1 MASDLAV
8 AAEVLSGEVIAPG
21 GGPPVPVRG
30 TPAAS
35 DPDELKALMRSVG
48 MDELA
53 VAGVDGWLASERR
66 TSPSTKRGY
75 VKDASWWWVWVAA
88 RGLDPKDV
96 APMEADLYMEALRE
110 SGLSPATRQRRFSAV
125 NTLLKYL
132 VGRVGAIKR
141 NPFEGMEAPRGS
153 KQSKTRGL
161 SKAQLDA
168 MLAWA
173 KRDAQTRRQRYEEGR
188 GSRSWAA
195 SSARTYAML
204 CLLVVTAARVGGV
217 TQVELGGL
225 GWDDGHRVIDL
236 PVKGPDGA
244 WLRFPVPPYAWAA
257 INAYLDFRGYE
268 AGPLFQTDSGKPVSQ
283 QAMFGTIQRI
293 GRQAGVPHWNKIST
307 HALRGAVA
315 THALRSGMPLH
326 KVQELLGHADPRTTI
341 RYLRKL
347 GLLDESLV
355 YKLAED
361 FAVGEAELL
370 EPYEED
376 EEL

>member
-1 MASDLAV
+1 MRAELQV
-8 AAEVLSGEVIAPG
+8 AAEVLSGEIISPG
-21 GGPPVPVRG
+21 QDVPVPVKG
-30 TPAAS
+30 TPAAHQ
-35 DPDELKALMRSVG
+35 PGELKTLMRTVG
-48 MDELA
+48 LDE
-53 VAGVDGWLASERR
+53 VAIAAVDGWLGSERR
-66 TSPSTKRGY
+66 TSAATQRGY
-75 VKDASWWWVWVAA
+75 IMDVSWWWVWVAA
-88 RGLDPKDV
+88 RGLDPADV
-96 APMEADLYMEALRE
+96 APVEADRYMAALRE
-110 SGLSPATRQRRFSAV
+110 AGLSAATRQRRYSAAK
-125 NTLLKYL
+125 TLLRYL
-132 VGRVGAIKR
+132 VRAEAVRR
-141 NPFEGMEAPRGS
+141 NPFEGMDSPKTP

-173 KRDAQTRRQRYEEGR
+173 KKDAQTRRQRHEEGR

-195 SSARTYAML
+195 TSARTYAML
-204 CLLVVTAARVGGV
+204 CMLVVTAARVGGV
-217 TQVELGGL
+217 TQVELGAL

-268 AGPLFQTDSGKPVSQ
+268 AGPLFQTESGGPVSQ
-283 QAMFGTIQRI
+283 QAMFGTVQRI
-293 GRQAGVPHWNKIST
+293 AKLAGVPHWDKIST
-307 HALRGAVA
+307 HGIRGAVA
-315 THALRSGMPLH
+315 THALRSGQPLH

-370 EPYEED
+370 APEED